1 MFTFTQ
7 GIKNMKLCPPHET
20 SFNGRIIEPGQ
31 AVEVS
36 EGDAESLID
45 LGWTYPEG
53 DEPAEPDEEIEELET
68 DEEI

>member
-1 MFTFTQ
+1 
-7 GIKNMKLCPPHET
+7 MKLCPPHKAR
-20 SFNGRIIEPGQ
+20 FNGQTIQPGQ

-36 EGDAESLID
+36 KGDAESLID

-53 DEPAEPDEEIEELET
+53 DEPADEPDYEPDDEEQTEELET